1 MILPDFLEFEPFNSL
16 RNTMGATELG
26 QFEFFDPQLHLTAE
40 ELRAL
45 DTVGL
50 SVSLKAVRS
59 LADSTLAYKNS
70 RVLLYPVGAAI
81 EPIYHLANCELLL
94 KARSNNAGSA
104 WAAAVVS
111 PTEGASQTYRV
122 CSACLQT
129 MQYQSF
135 DAVRSR
141 HREYSQRVQDNF
153 SLLDFFKRYP
163 CYPLQE
169 KPQENVF

>member
-16 RNTMGATELG
+16 RQTMGAEELG

-40 ELRAL
+40 ELRSL
-45 DTVGL
+45 ETGGL
-50 SVSLKAVRS
+50 SVPLAGVRS
-59 LADSTLAYKNS
+59 LTDSTLAYKNS
-70 RVLLYPVGAAI
+70 RVLLYPVGQPV
-81 EPIYHLANCELLL
+81 EPIYHLSDCDLLQQT
-94 KARSNNAGSA
+94 RSDSVDFE

-111 PTEGASQTYRV
+111 PQEGAFRV

-153 SLLDFFKRYP
+153 SLRDFFKRYP

-169 KPQENVF
+169 KPLENVF